1 MKSALVLP
9 AAAALLLWPAFL
21 NGYPIVF
28 ADTGTYLSQ
37 AINHYLGWD
46 RPVFYSFFMLPLHL
60 TITTWP
66 VIAVQSLMACWV
78 LSICGRLLVA
88 RWHPWMLLPL
98 AAGAAVLTSLPWT
111 VSELSPD
118 FLTAL
123 MILSLV
129 VLLVAPAWLSV
140 AERVGLVLLVTFA
153 IAAHLSN
160 LPLAVVLLI
169 VLLPWRRSLVPWVAV
184 ALGMFALMSV
194 NVVAGRGFAISP
206 YGNVFLLARV
216 IADGPGRDALVR
228 NCPQAGWMLCP
239 YVADLTDNAD
249 EFLWDPQG
257 PLGAVGGAKRVSPE
271 AGAIIASAVAAEPMR
286 EAEAFVSNGMIQ
298 AILFETG
305 DGLHPWPSEV
315 TPWVER
321 DFPAAE
327 ARRYEAARQTQ
338 GMSLLPVWLMR
349 LHEVVALIGLLG
361 CLALAVRRK
370 TASSARIA
378 VCAVLMGIVANAF
391 ICGGLSGP
399 HDRYQSRVM
408 WLPGVVAA
416 LALAGRREV

>member
-1 MKSALVLP
+1 MKTALVLP

-21 NGYPIVF
+21 NGYPLVF

-66 VIAVQSLMACWV
+66 VIAVQSLMTCWI
-78 LSICGRLLVA
+78 LSLCSRLLVD
-88 RWHPWMLLPL
+88 RWHPWMLL
-98 AAGAAVLTSLPWT
+98 AVGGITAGLTSLPWT

-118 FLTAL
+118 FLSAL

-129 VLLVAPAWLSV
+129 VLLADPAWLSR
-140 AERVGLVLLVTFA
+140 AERLGLALLVAFA

-160 LPLAVVLLI
+160 LPLAIVLLI
-169 VLLPWRRSLVPWVAV
+169 VLLPWRPNWVPCAAI
-184 ALGMFALMSV
+184 ALGVFALISV
-194 NVVAGRGFAISP
+194 NAAAGRGLAVSP

-228 NCPQAGWMLCP
+228 NCPQAGWLLCP
-239 YVADLTDNAD
+239 YTAGVTDSAD
-249 EFLWDPQG
+249 EFLWDARG
-257 PLGAVGGAKRVSPE
+257 PLGEAGGAKRVSPE
-271 AGAIIASAVAAEPMR
+271 AGAIIASAVAAEPVR
-286 EAEAFVSNGMIQ
+286 EAKAFVSNGLIQ
-298 AILFETG
+298 FILFETG
-305 DGLHPWPSEV
+305 DGLHPWPIEV
-315 TPWVER
+315 APWVER

-327 ARRYEAARQTQ
+327 VRRYAAARQTQ
-338 GMSLLPVWLMR
+338 GKVLAPLWLKL
-349 LHEVVALIGLLG
+349 LHETIALLG
-361 CLALAVRRK
+361 VIVCLVFAVRRK
-370 TASSARIA
+370 TVPPIRIV
-378 VCAVLMGIVANAF
+378 VCAVLIGIVANAL

-416 LALAGRREV
+416 LALTRRRAA